1 MRLPRKHILAV
12 LVAAAL
18 SADAAGAAG
27 AAARFTFARP
37 AAPES
42 TVDPKTGRLD
52 LVIDRWATDA
62 ERDQVLAA
70 LAADGPEHLL
80 DAFRTVARV
89 GTLHWP
95 GGLEYTVRY
104 ARQAPRADGG
114 SDVVLVV
121 DRPVWT
127 WWDATASSPTGQYT
141 VVHLR
146 LGKGGTGEGRISR
159 DAQVRR
165 DDTLG
170 VSLADGAQA
179 PVMLTDVRREQSST

>member
-1 MRLPRKHILAV
+1 MRMPHKHILAIV
-12 LVAAAL
+12 VAAAI
-18 SADAAGAAG
+18 AAPAAS
-27 AAARFTFARP
+27 AAAAERFTFARP

-52 LVIDRWATDA
+52 LVIDQWATDA
-62 ERDQVLAA
+62 DRDQVLAA
-70 LAADGPEHLL
+70 LAEDGPERLL
-80 DAFRTVARV
+80 DAFRSVARV
-89 GTLHWP
+89 GTLYWP

-104 ARQAPRADGG
+104 ARQAPRPDGG

-127 WWDATASSPTGQYT
+127 WWDTGSGSPAGQYT

-146 LGKGGTGEGRISR
+146 LSQAGTGEGRISR
-159 DAQVRR
+159 AFQVRR

-170 VSLADGAQA
+170 VTLADDAQA
-179 PVMLTDVRREQSST
+179 PVMLTDVRREPSDT